1 MPVALGAPGPVR
13 EERPIEEHMN
23 EKLSPNME
31 MYLKTIL
38 QLERGSAP
46 VRVKSIADSLGV
58 TMPSV
63 SEAVRNLKSKGLVEH
78 VSYGKVKLSA
88 SGRGLA
94 SDVDQRFRSLRR
106 FLVEVL
112 RIEEAVAE
120 TEACEIEHVVGQDTL
135 ATLSAFLD
143 WMKNHRP
150 EQVESCITGF
160 HEYLDKL
167 NDGDREA
174 AERLLR
180 ESQPDSN

>member
-1 MPVALGAPGPVR
+1 MS
-13 EERPIEEHMN
+13 

-38 QLERGSAP
+38 QLERDDAP

-78 VSYGKVKLSA
+78 VSYGKVRLSA
-88 SGRGLA
+88 HGRDLA
-94 SDVDQRFRSLRR
+94 GEVDERFRSLRR

-112 RIEEAVAE
+112 KIDDMVAE
-120 TEACEIEHVVGQDTL
+120 SEACEIEHVVGQETL
-135 ATLSAFLD
+135 GKLSSFLE
-143 WMKNHRP
+143 WVKHHRP
-150 EQVESCITGF
+150 ADVDSCITGF
-160 HEYLDKL
+160 HEYLQKL
-167 NDGDREA
+167 GEGNIEA

-180 ESQPDSN
+180 EGQPDTN